1 MKQFD
6 ITYNELNKNFRQLK
20 HELTSL
26 VPNTKEFIKKK
37 EQLKRVEAKLL
48 RMKNEIQI
56 SHN

>member
-6 ITYNELNKNFRQLK
+6 ITYNELNKNLRQLK

-26 VPNTKEFIKKK
+26 APNTKEFIKKM